1 MHARIKTKFM
11 MHLSS
16 LAAALLLCSI
26 SLPAFASEES
36 NTHAL
41 HSGPSSLSVVTA
53 KIADGDTVQVLEHTS
68 ADWTRI
74 ALEDGTTGYC
84 DSTLLS
90 IRGHAATDT
99 EAPAVGETLS
109 PVSVLSAPEADAP
122 AVGRLAAN
130 VYVSLL
136 SDAAEGAYAEIS
148 VKDQITGY
156 IDADSIRP
164 VQTETATVIARPTL
178 AEKGVKTE
186 AEAREKLKSLALYFE
201 DGLYWNCAGA
211 PADADMFCVTGTP
224 CVHSVEGYASCNTY
238 SGKTDAYFP
247 EYSDGTQCLGYAS
260 LLSDLLFGTEAP
272 VTIHYDFDRVR
283 VGDHIRLI
291 DLEHSVLVTET
302 GTQADGSR
310 YVRVTEV
317 NADYESCK
325 IAWGRTITEDE
336 LYGTAEIL
344 TRYGD

>member
-16 LAAALLLCSI
+16 LAAALLLCST

-99 EAPAVGETLS
+99 ETPAVGETLS

-164 VQTETATVIARPTL
+164 V
-178 AEKGVKTE
+178 
-186 AEAREKLKSLALYFE
+186 
-201 DGLYWNCAGA
+201 
-211 PADADMFCVTGTP
+211 
-224 CVHSVEGYASCNTY
+224 SV
-238 SGKTDAYFP
+238 
-247 EYSDGTQCLGYAS
+247 
-260 LLSDLLFGTEAP
+260 
-272 VTIHYDFDRVR
+272 
-283 VGDHIRLI
+283 
-291 DLEHSVLVTET
+291 SVLVPGTTDSAKSRPPMNCDET
-302 GTQADGSR
+302 SA
-310 YVRVTEV
+310 
-317 NADYESCK
+317 AM
-325 IAWGRTITEDE
+325 A
-336 LYGTAEIL
+336 
-344 TRYGD
+344 

>member
-11 MHLSS
+11 MRLSS
-16 LAAALLLCSI
+16 LAAALLLCSA

-36 NTHAL
+36 DTHAL

-84 DSTLLS
+84 DSALLS
-90 IRGHAATDT
+90 IRGNAAADT
-99 EAPAVGETLS
+99 ETPAVGETLR

-136 SDAAEGAYAEIS
+136 SDAVEGAYAEIS

-156 IDADSIRP
+156 IDTDSIRP

-224 CVHSVEGYASCNTY
+224 CAHSAEGYASCNIY
-238 SGKTDAYFP
+238 SGKTDACFP
-247 EYSDGTQCLGYAS
+247 EYSDGTQCLGYAA
-260 LLSDLLFGTEAP
+260 LISDLLFGTDAP
-272 VTIHYDFDRVR
+272 VTEFYDFDSLRI
-283 VGDHIRLI
+283 GDHIRLVEN
-291 DLEHSVLVTET
+291 EHSMIVTDIDWST
-302 GTQADGSR
+302 DTIT
-310 YVRVTEV
+310 VTEV
-317 NADYESCK
+317 NADYENCRIS
-325 IAWGRTITEDE
+325 WGRTITRDE
-336 LYGTAEIL
+336 LYSMEGEAIFH
-344 TRYGD
+344 TRYID